1 MSIYDKASLVL
12 IPSGTKT
19 SKVYSQKPVNG
30 DGDFTFSRSTA
41 ATRVNAD
48 GNIEKETQNLLLQSN
63 SFDTTWT
70 NPSSSIT
77 GGQSGYDGSSNAWL
91 VTIDAGSGSVRQDV
105 SASGVQ
111 TFSVYAKAGNT
122 DWVALYIDSVSTDK
136 PYVFF
141 DLGNGVVGNNVNN
154 NAINGDIEDIGG
166 GWYRCSIIYTRST
179 NQVRIFPAD
188 SNGVLGSTGDT
199 IYIQD
204 AQLEQGL
211 VARDYIETT
220 TAAVEG
226 GITDNVPRLDYT
238 DSSCPALLLEPQR
251 TNLLAHSEYLDGS
264 GWNKTSGGTGSTP
277 ITTINTNE
285 TLSPESVY
293 NATKIV
299 FNSGSGTTTGDL
311 SLIEGVVAISAG
323 TDASTSIWLKGEN
336 GGEQLHMRGVSN
348 GSFSIITLT
357 TEWQQFTTSENS
369 STTTDSLQFG
379 IRQNV
384 SGLGIINSNATIYAF
399 GAQIEEGSYATSYI
413 PTYGTSVTRIKE
425 ICEVT
430 SAEDLIGQTE
440 GTIAGEFNYDSGEPT
455 NRLFSITGAD
465 WNTIGS
471 IRFDIISLKPQATI
485 RANGG
490 EPAKIIGTQDINV
503 GTLVKFAVVY
513 TSTTL
518 KLFVNGAQIGSTA
531 TLTGSLPSTLDEIR
545 INALGGGFVSD
556 TQNNQLNPYKQALVF
571 KTALTDQEAIDLT
584 TI

>member
-1 MSIYDKASLVL
+1 MASTYDKASLVM
-12 IPSGTKT
+12 IPSGTKA
-19 SKVYSQKPVNG
+19 SKIFSQKPVNG

-41 ATRVNAD
+41 ATRVNAS

-63 SFDTTWT
+63 KFDTTWGNSNT
-70 NPSSSIT
+70 TET
-77 GGQSGYDGSSNAWL
+77 GGQAGYDGSSDAWL
-91 VTIDAGSGSVRQDV
+91 LTSTAGGGAIGQSIS
-105 SASGVQ
+105 SSGVQ
-111 TFSVYAKAGNT
+111 TFSVYAKSGTLNWMAFTISGLSPSQ
-122 DWVALYIDSVSTDK
+122 AY
-136 PYVFF
+136 F
-141 DLGNGVVGNNVNN
+141 DLQNGALGSSGSEIITSN
-154 NAINGDIEDIGG
+154 IESVGG
-166 GWYRCSIIYTRST
+166 GWYRCSVLVNGAASGVNIYPANAN
-179 NQVRIFPAD
+179 NQV
-188 SNGVLGSTGDT
+188 GVTGN
-199 IYIQD
+199 IVIQD

-211 VARDYIETT
+211 VARDVLTTT

>member
-41 ATRVNAD
+41 ATRVNAS

-63 SFDTTWT
+63 KFDTTWGNSNT
-70 NPSSSIT
+70 TET
-77 GGQSGYDGSSNAWL
+77 GGQAGYDGSSDAWL
-91 VTIDAGSGSVRQDV
+91 LTSTAGGGAIGQSIS
-105 SASGVQ
+105 SSGVQ
-111 TFSVYAKAGNT
+111 TFSVYAKSGTLNWMAFTISGLSPSQ
-122 DWVALYIDSVSTDK
+122 AY
-136 PYVFF
+136 F
-141 DLGNGVVGNNVNN
+141 DLQNGALGSSGSEIITSN
-154 NAINGDIEDIGG
+154 IESVGG
-166 GWYRCSIIYTRST
+166 GWYRCSVLVNGAASGVNIYPANAN
-179 NQVRIFPAD
+179 NQV
-188 SNGVLGSTGDT
+188 GVTGN
-199 IYIQD
+199 IVIQD

-211 VARDYIETT
+211 VARDVLTTT

>member
-41 ATRVNAD
+41 ATRVNAS

-63 SFDTTWT
+63 KFDTTWGNSNT
-70 NPSSSIT
+70 TET
-77 GGQSGYDGSSNAWL
+77 GGQAGYDGSSDAWL
-91 VTIDAGSGSVRQDV
+91 LTSTAGGGAIGQSIS
-105 SASGVQ
+105 SSGVQ
-111 TFSVYAKAGNT
+111 TFSVYAKSGTLNWMAFTISGLSPSQ
-122 DWVALYIDSVSTDK
+122 AY
-136 PYVFF
+136 F
-141 DLGNGVVGNNVNN
+141 DLQNGALGSSGSEIITSN
-154 NAINGDIEDIGG
+154 IESVGG
-166 GWYRCSIIYTRST
+166 GWYRCSVLVNGAASGVNIYPANAN
-179 NQVRIFPAD
+179 NQV
-188 SNGVLGSTGDT
+188 GVTGN
-199 IYIQD
+199 IVIQD

-211 VARDYIETT
+211 KASDVLTTT